1 MLIRPSAD
9 VLLFFNFFQSEFQSE
24 SRHIRILQEYL
35 VGIPVRVGLA
45 DSFFYVLTKTVEFSC
60 SSDETFYRI
69 IHVALEKI
77 AKRKLCY
84 LAQKFPLNRFTFM
97 QKPD

>member
-1 MLIRPSAD
+1 MCFFFSTIFSQNSSRKAD
-9 VLLFFNFFQSEFQSE
+9 S
-24 SRHIRILQEYL
+24 IRILQEYL